1 MTAPTLTDE
10 QRADWNRDGFLLVP
24 GFAETEVLTALTAAV
39 VDMARR
45 HDRGES
51 IGDAYVVAEEALVAE
66 GVAPEERLSKIFR
79 VHRQIDT
86 FHDLAVDDRLLDLIE
101 ALLGT
106 ADLDCFLSQF
116 IFKLPGA
123 LGQPWHQDSFY
134 FPFDR
139 GPQIGAWL
147 AVTEATIDNG
157 PLWVLP
163 GSHTEAVHDVVPDR
177 REHANSAY
185 VEIVDHDMDGAMPV
199 LLQPGD
205 LLLFHSH
212 LMHRSTDNESD
223 RRRAAMV
230 YHYAEAGTVDHSLDQ
245 WGFVPPNVDWM
256 AARRR

>member
-116 IFKLPGA
+116 IFKNPCA
-123 LGQPWHQDSFY
+123 WGQPWHQDSFY

-139 GPQIGAWL
+139 SPQVGIWL
-147 AVTEATIDNG
+147 AVTRANRENG
-157 PLWVLP
+157 CLFVLP
-163 GSHTEAVHDVVPDR
+163 GSHKEPVHAHVPDR
-177 REHANSAY
+177 RPNANVGY
-185 VEIVDHDMDGAMPV
+185 VEIIDHDMSGEIPV
-199 LLQPGD
+199 LMDPGD
-205 LLLFHSH
+205 LLVFHSH
-212 LMHRSTDNESD
+212 LMHRSKDNESD
-223 RRRAAMV
+223 DIRAAMV
-230 YHYAEAGTVDHSLDQ
+230 FHYASAGTRDLSGRD
-245 WGFVPPNVDWM
+245 NVVNDWKPV
-256 AARRR
+256 RRVG